1 MATQKKTKV
10 SQAPTGKKSDS
21 KARMKKLCV
30 AYFAKANATEAAIK
44 VSYGARSA
52 QSTGSCL
59 L

>member
-10 SQAPTGKKSDS
+10 YRAPTGKKSDS
-21 KARMKKLCV
+21 KARMEKFCV
-30 AYFAKANATEAAIK
+30 AYFAKANATEAAMK
-44 VSYGARSA
+44 ASYAARSF